1 MEKLAKLV
9 GEIGPSLS
17 QCIDQKA
24 ENRRLSTPVFEAL
37 KKAGLF
43 KLYLPKS
50 LGGHEADPVTTSQL
64 TQKVA
69 SYNTAA
75 GWSMMVANTASWWCN
90 RLPEKGIEEIFKDGA
105 DTFIAGAFHPP
116 MSATPTDNGYIINGR
131 SPLASNVHEAK
142 WVFVSALVMDGDR
155 PKMINDRPVVIGVFM
170 KAVNVQIMDT
180 WYTIGMKATDSNDVV
195 ANGVFVPTHLSYFL
209 DPSIPTNKFYSAPLY
224 KFPAIGV
231 SVTSLIAPVALAV
244 ARNSITELKNMAA
257 AKVPF
262 GSAVSMKDR
271 GSVQRKLGM
280 AEAIVQSA
288 AAYLHGTLEKSWIKT
303 QNEEVLSMEERADLL
318 LASTYTNQS
327 CVQAV
332 DQMYSAAG
340 STAIYTKNKLSR
352 YMCDMQ
358 VIRQHGFS
366 NESRFETAA
375 QVYLGLPP
383 DLPVLGF

>member
-1 MEKLAKLV
+1 
-9 GEIGPSLS
+9 
-17 QCIDQKA
+17 
-24 ENRRLSTPVFEAL
+24 
-37 KKAGLF
+37 
-43 KLYLPKS
+43 
-50 LGGHEADPVTTSQL
+50 
-64 TQKVA
+64 
-69 SYNTAA
+69 
-75 GWSMMVANTASWWCN
+75 
-90 RLPEKGIEEIFKDGA
+90 
-105 DTFIAGAFHPP
+105 
-116 MSATPTDNGYIINGR
+116 
-131 SPLASNVHEAK
+131 
-142 WVFVSALVMDGDR
+142 
-155 PKMINDRPVVIGVFM
+155 
-170 KAVNVQIMDT
+170 
-180 WYTIGMKATDSNDVV
+180 
-195 ANGVFVPTHLSYFL
+195 
-209 DPSIPTNKFYSAPLY
+209 
-224 KFPAIGV
+224 
-231 SVTSLIAPVALAV
+231 
-244 ARNSITELKNMAA
+244 MAA

-288 AAYLHGTLEKSWIKT
+288 AAYLHGTLEKYWIKT

>member
-9 GEIGPSLS
+9 DEIGPSLS
-17 QCIDQKA
+17 QCIEHEA

-37 KKAGLF
+37 KKAGLY

-142 WVFVSALVMDGDR
+142 WIFVSALVMDGDR

-209 DPSIPTNKFYSAPLY
+209 DPSIPTNKYYSAPLY

-244 ARNSITELKNMAA
+244 ARNTITELKNMAA

-288 AAYLHGTLEKSWIKT
+288 AAYLHGTLEKYWIKT